1 MKLRNILKFISI
13 CLLFV
18 LVACSEQSRIF
29 STSDSSFIEE
39 ELKEA
44 DKNTLVIFDIN
55 DVLLEQKE
63 LLFKKQNSTL
73 LKNLLKE
80 MSANMSNEEE
90 QTLYSVVVQRPVV
103 YVDEN
108 FVRIIHDLQNKNVK
122 VIALTNGLVGTC
134 GYVKS
139 MDRLLIQQLRDLDYH
154 LEKSW
159 LDLKNAQIYM
169 TKSKDR
175 KILFAEGI
183 VFANKMISKASKGE
197 SLLAFFKY
205 ADFYPKKVIFIDD
218 KLKNLKSVSNI
229 LEKQGVE
236 FIGFEYTK
244 AKNRKDSPVITK
256 EHAKLQLS
264 ILKKRHK
271 LLSDEEI
278 DKILHNNN
286 EH

>member
-1 MKLRNILKFISI
+1 MKFISI

-55 DVLLEQKE
+55 DVLFEQKE

-108 FVRIIHDLQNKNVK
+108 FVRIIHDFQNKNVK
-122 VIALTNGLVGTC
+122 VIALTNGLVGTY

-159 LDLKNAQIYM
+159 LDLNNAQIYM

-244 AKNRKDSPVITK
+244 AKNRKNSPVITK

-278 DKILHNNN
+278 NKILHNNN

>member
-122 VIALTNGLVGTC
+122 VIALTNGLVGTY

-159 LDLKNAQIYM
+159 LDLNNAQIYM

>member
-1 MKLRNILKFISI
+1 MKFISI

-55 DVLLEQKE
+55 DVLFEQKE

-122 VIALTNGLVGTC
+122 VIALTNGLVGTY

-159 LDLKNAQIYM
+159 LDLNNAQIYM

-244 AKNRKDSPVITK
+244 AKNRKNSPVITK

-278 DKILHNNN
+278 NKILHNNN

>member
-1 MKLRNILKFISI
+1 MKFISI

-103 YVDEN
+103 YM
-108 FVRIIHDLQNKNVK
+108 L
-122 VIALTNGLVGTC
+122 
-134 GYVKS
+134 
-139 MDRLLIQQLRDLDYH
+139 M
-154 LEKSW
+154 
-159 LDLKNAQIYM
+159 
-169 TKSKDR
+169 
-175 KILFAEGI
+175 KI
-183 VFANKMISKASKGE
+183 S
-197 SLLAFFKY
+197 
-205 ADFYPKKVIFIDD
+205 
-218 KLKNLKSVSNI
+218 
-229 LEKQGVE
+229 
-236 FIGFEYTK
+236 
-244 AKNRKDSPVITK
+244 
-256 EHAKLQLS
+256 
-264 ILKKRHK
+264 
-271 LLSDEEI
+271 
-278 DKILHNNN
+278 
-286 EH
+286 

>member
-1 MKLRNILKFISI
+1 MKFISI

-122 VIALTNGLVGTC
+122 VIALTNGLVGTY

-159 LDLKNAQIYM
+159 LDLNNAQIYM

-244 AKNRKDSPVITK
+244 AKNRKNSPVITK

>member
-264 ILKKRHK
+264 ILG
-271 LLSDEEI
+271 S
-278 DKILHNNN
+278 
-286 EH
+286 

>member
-55 DVLLEQKE
+55 DVLFEQKE

-108 FVRIIHDLQNKNVK
+108 FVRIIHDFQNKNVK
-122 VIALTNGLVGTC
+122 VIALTNGLVGTY